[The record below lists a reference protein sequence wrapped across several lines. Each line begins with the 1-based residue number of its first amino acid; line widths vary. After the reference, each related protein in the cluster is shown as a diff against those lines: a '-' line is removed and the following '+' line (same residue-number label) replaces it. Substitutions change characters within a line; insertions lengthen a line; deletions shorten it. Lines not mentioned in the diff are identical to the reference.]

1 MGLEQVDTFTV
12 TSSIANFKLGAGSD
26 GSSGNNFAINTDD
39 VYMVTCLG
47 VTGATDTQAMRV
59 RVTKSGSAQADSNYD
74 GAHKSLF
81 SDASFGIGYYSNQT
95 TTFFSSAIGNATGE
109 NGNFILYL
117 YNFNSSSEYS
127 FVTTEESSFAGNV
140 NNLRGRLGGFIH
152 TVASASDGLQFYMNS
167 GNITGGTWTLYKV
180 V

>member
-1 MGLEQVDTFTV
+1 MGLVQVDTFTV

-47 VTGATDTQAMRV
+47 VTGATDTQGMRI

-74 GAHKSLF
+74 GATKNLF
-81 SDASFGIGYYSNQT
+81 ADTSFGTSYYSNQT
-95 TTFFSSAIGNATGE
+95 TSFFSSPIGNATGE

-167 GNITGGTWTLYKV
+167 GNITGGTWTMYKV
-180 V
+180 I

>member
-1 MGLEQVDTFTV
+1 MGLVQVDTFTV

-47 VTGATDTQAMRV
+47 VTGATDTQALRI

-74 GAHKSLF
+74 GADKRLYA
-81 SDASFGIGYYSNQT
+81 DASFGPGYYTNGNT
-95 TTFFSSAIGNATGE
+95 TYSSEPIGNATGE
-109 NGNFILYL
+109 NGNFLLYL

-127 FVTTEESSFAGNV
+127 FVTYEESTFAGNV
-140 NNLRGRLGGFIH
+140 TALRGRHGGFVH

-167 GNITGGTWTLYKV
+167 GNMTAGTFTLYKV
-180 V
+180 I